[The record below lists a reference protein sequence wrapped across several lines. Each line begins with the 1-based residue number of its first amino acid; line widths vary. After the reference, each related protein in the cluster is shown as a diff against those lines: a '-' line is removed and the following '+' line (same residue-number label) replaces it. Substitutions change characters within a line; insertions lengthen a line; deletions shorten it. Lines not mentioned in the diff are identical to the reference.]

1 MPSPIDSQQI
11 PILPYNL
18 IVGQE
23 KLKLAL
29 ELAYI
34 APRLGGVLISGQR
47 GTGKSTAVRAFTQM
61 MCDELPVTLP
71 INATEDRVVG
81 GLDVDQLMESKAE
94 WKNGLLVEANE
105 SQSKVLYIDEINL
118 LDDHIV
124 NIILD
129 VASTGKLNVQRDG
142 KSQSVDVSFT
152 LIGTMNPEE
161 GGLRPQLL
169 DRFDLMVDVNTA
181 RTPEARLA
189 ILENVLDFED
199 AVSEAQEGKP
209 DKLQQ
214 QQADNTEIS
223 KYLKFAKKLFPKVST
238 PKSVLEQ
245 CVTLADKF
253 QVEGNRGERGLA
265 LAAKAYTARQAA
277 YLMNA
282 QAQKIPKSMITVT
295 PEALLE
301 VAPLAFQHRRMS
313 MEQGQSLEWQ
323 EQDTEELKRILGC
336 D

>member
-1 MPSPIDSQQI
+1 MPSTSEPQKI

-47 GTGKSTAVRAFTQM
+47 GTGKSTAVRAFAQM
-61 MCDELPVTLP
+61 MHGKLPITLP

-81 GLDVDQLMESKAE
+81 GLDVDKLMESKAE
-94 WKNGLLVEANE
+94 WKDGLLVDANE
-105 SQSKVLYIDEINL
+105 EVLYIDEINL

-129 VASTGKLNVQRDG
+129 VASTGKLEVQRDG
-142 KSQSVDVSFT
+142 KGKSLDVSFT

-169 DRFDLMVDVNTA
+169 DRFDLMVDIT
-181 RTPEARLA
+181 TSGTSESRLE
-189 ILENVLDFED
+189 ILENVLNFED
-199 AVSEAQEGKP
+199 AVLDAQNGNS
-209 DKLQQ
+209 DKLEQQ
-214 QQADNTEIS
+214 KVKDSEVRQR
-223 KYLKFAKKLFPKVST
+223 LKWAAEKLFPKIST
-238 PKSVLEQ
+238 PRSILEKCVL
-245 CVTLADKF
+245 LANEFK
-253 QVEGNRGERGLA
+253 VEGNRGERGLA

-277 YLMNA
+277 LRLNMKNP
-282 QAQKIPKSMITVT
+282 KITKSIITVT
-295 PEALLE
+295 PEALRE
-301 VAPLAFQHRRMS
+301 VAPLTFQHRRIGL
-313 MEQGQSLEWQ
+313 EQGQSLAWQ
-323 EQDTEELKRILGC
+323 DQDTEKLNWILSC